1 MTLRDI
7 LLDPSIFPE
16 PLEFRPERWLPGNP
30 DLERISR
37 AYLPFGRG
45 SRMCI
50 GLKYVESSLLVLCGR
65 QCCDKRVGKS

>member
-7 LLDPSIFPE
+7 LLDPSVFLE
-16 PLEFRPERWLPGNP
+16 PLEFQPGRWLSENP

-45 SRMCI
+45 SRMCV
-50 GLKYVESSLLVLCGR
+50 GLK
-65 QCCDKRVGKS
+65 